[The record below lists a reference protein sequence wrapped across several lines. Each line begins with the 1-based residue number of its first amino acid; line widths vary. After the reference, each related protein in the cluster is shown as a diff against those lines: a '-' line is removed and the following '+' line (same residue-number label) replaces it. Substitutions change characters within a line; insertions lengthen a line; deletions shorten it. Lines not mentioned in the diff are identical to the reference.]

1 MANYPIMRIEK
12 RQMGSVTA
20 IGNHHERLKEK
31 YASNPD
37 IVDERTHMNYHIVQ
51 PEDRYR
57 VLVKKRIDEVG
68 ARQRKNSV
76 VLQDVFV
83 SATPEWIRALPEH
96 EQQAYLEY
104 AFDFFKERFGE
115 DNIISAVVHLDEATP
130 HMHLT
135 FVPITKDGRLS
146 SKELIGG
153 PKGLVK
159 MQDDFYAHMVERY
172 PDLSRGISKTVTHR
186 KHLPSN
192 LYKNARELDKKY
204 DAIVAAV
211 NDIGIV
217 GNAKKRDE
225 AIKLLGQYAPEMAM
239 MEGQLRTTEKYIK
252 NLEQRVDH
260 DDQVIAGKNSELN
273 EKDMELFKERS
284 KVRALEA
291 QQIKLQKVINQIPRE
306 VLEQMATEE
315 RNRRKMER

>member
-1 MANYPIMRIEK
+1 MNQVSSNDTFDREVYKTQKREKKDRIFEMLSEETQKLLDPEK
-12 RQMGSVTA
+12 LKAYADVQARFLRSSV
-20 IGNHHERLKEK
+20 
-31 YASNPD
+31 SNALL
-37 IVDERTHMNYHIVQ
+37 IW
-51 PEDRYR
+51 
-57 VLVKKRIDEVG
+57 
-68 ARQRKNSV
+68 RQRKNSV

-135 FVPITKDGRLS
+135 FVPITKEGRLS

-172 PDLSRGISKTVTHR
+172 PDLSQGISKTVTHR